1 MSDLFASAL
10 ILLSALGCGLVA
22 GIFFTFSTF
31 VMTALGRLPPEQ
43 GISAMQAINVAI
55 LNPWFFVVFFGTA
68 AACAIL
74 AVFVLLGWSGPGAI
88 YLVAGSVLYLVSCIL
103 VTILFNVP
111 LNNELAAVKPESAEG
126 AKIWSRY
133 LSSWLVWNHVRTIG
147 SLAAMTSFII
157 AIW

>member
-1 MSDLFASAL
+1 MSDPLVSAL

-22 GIFFTFSTF
+22 GIFFAFSTF

-43 GISAMQAINVAI
+43 GISAMQAINVAV

-74 AVFVLLGWSGPGAI
+74 AVFVFLGWSGPGAI
-88 YLVAGSVLYLVSCIL
+88 YLLAGSVLYLVGSIL
-103 VTILFNVP
+103 VTILVNVP
-111 LNNELAAVKPESAEG
+111 LNNALAAVKPESAEG

-133 LSSWLVWNHVRTIG
+133 LSSWSVWNHVRTTG
-147 SLAAMTSFII
+147 SLAAMASFII